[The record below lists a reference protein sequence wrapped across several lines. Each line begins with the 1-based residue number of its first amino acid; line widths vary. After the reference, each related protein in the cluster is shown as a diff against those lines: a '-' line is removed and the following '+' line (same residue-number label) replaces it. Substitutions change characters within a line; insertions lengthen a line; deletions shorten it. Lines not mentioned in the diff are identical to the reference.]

1 MKPQLLEVKRDRFDL
16 QNDQVYLL
24 QGNWPKGYDLKAYLD
39 TTELPAGKEPWESE
53 SALERFTESEMIN
66 GEKVTVRVT
75 LPEEISSGKRL
86 YVYACAGSERRT
98 WYEVSVRELE
108 KKWKKPQ
115 YYIEE
120 EQVDTKEN
128 TLKIRGWAVDRNEV
142 KVLVYDRNKKK
153 NFLLHSE
160 DRASGCSPD
169 VQRMSSFREKRI
181 LYRSPSHSGKAG
193 LPGVSDKGAEG
204 GVPG

>member
-86 YVYACAGSERRT
+86 YVYACA
-98 WYEVSVRELE
+98 EVSGAPGMRCLCGNWKRNGKSLSIILRKSRWIP
-108 KKWKKPQ
+108 KKTP
-115 YYIEE
+115 
-120 EQVDTKEN
+120 
-128 TLKIRGWAVDRNEV
+128 
-142 KVLVYDRNKKK
+142 
-153 NFLLHSE
+153 
-160 DRASGCSPD
+160 
-169 VQRMSSFREKRI
+169 
-181 LYRSPSHSGKAG
+181 
-193 LPGVSDKGAEG
+193 
-204 GVPG
+204 

>member
-153 NFLLHSE
+153 ISCSIQKTGRLDVVQMYKECPVSE
-160 DRASGCSPD
+160 KNGFYIEVRP
-169 VQRMSSFREKRI
+169 I
-181 LYRSPSHSGKAG
+181 PGKAG

>member
-108 KKWKKPQ
+108 KKWKK
-115 YYIEE
+115 
-120 EQVDTKEN
+120 
-128 TLKIRGWAVDRNEV
+128 
-142 KVLVYDRNKKK
+142 
-153 NFLLHSE
+153 
-160 DRASGCSPD
+160 
-169 VQRMSSFREKRI
+169 
-181 LYRSPSHSGKAG
+181 
-193 LPGVSDKGAEG
+193 
-204 GVPG
+204 